1 MRIQIKNKT
10 KLIPD
15 YQAIKD
21 ILNPPNN
28 LTEDELISLWLEVTD
43 YELPYEGSTHHP
55 IRIPSVV
62 LTHALL
68 YKNQPSRYF
77 CRSITYDVTYY
88 LQP

>member
-1 MRIQIKNKT
+1 MKNKT

-28 LTEDELISLWLEVTD
+28 LTEGELILLWLEVTD

-55 IRIPSVV
+55 I
-62 LTHALL
+62 TM
-68 YKNQPSRYF
+68 F
-77 CRSITYDVTYY
+77 
-88 LQP
+88 